1 MCAAVSDYFIP
12 VSEMTTHKIQ
22 ASDANAGLQINL
34 TSTPKMLGEWRK
46 SYPNVGLISFKLET
60 DFNMLEKKVDGS
72 FKKYGSAFII
82 GNLLDTRY
90 EEIIM
95 CRKLGDGKGGK
106 NVGWTMEK
114 VILKEHPNV
123 KNIEELII
131 KNICKFINQSPTNS

>member
-1 MCAAVSDYFIP
+1 
-12 VSEMTTHKIQ
+12 
-22 ASDANAGLQINL
+22 
-34 TSTPKMLGEWRK
+34 MLGEWRK
-46 SYPNVGLISFKLET
+46 NYPNVGLISFKLET

-123 KNIEELII
+123 KSIEELII